1 MIEAVRKRRSVRTF
15 TDQPVEP
22 EKLEQILRAGMQAPS
37 AHNTQPWEFLVVT
50 DEADKKAVSE
60 MSPYAKM
67 AAKAPMLIIVCGN
80 RERGLEDGEGYSW
93 WPEDLA
99 ACTENMLLQIAEE
112 GLGGVWLGFYPKKDR
127 VQKVKDHFCLPDHIV
142 PFSVVVL
149 GHGVTDYSGT
159 DRFDPAK
166 IHYGRF

>member
-1 MIEAVRKRRSVRTF
+1 MMSTIMNRHSVRTF

-50 DEADKKAVSE
+50 DEKDRKAVAG

-67 AAKAPMLIIVCGN
+67 AEKAPMLIIVCGN
-80 RERGLEDGEGYSW
+80 REKGLEDSDGNCW

-99 ACTENMLLQIAEE
+99 ACTENMLLQIVEE
-112 GLGGVWLGFYPKKDR
+112 GLGGVWLGFYPRKDR
-127 VQKVKDHFCLPDHIV
+127 VQSVKDYFGLPDHIV

-149 GHGVTDYSGT
+149 GHGTAENTGT

>member
-37 AHNTQPWEFLVVT
+37 AHNIQPWEFLVVT

-67 AAKAPMLIIVCGN
+67 AARAPMLIIVCGN
-80 RERGLEDGEGYSW
+80 RER
-93 WPEDLA
+93 
-99 ACTENMLLQIAEE
+99 
-112 GLGGVWLGFYPKKDR
+112 LGGRGRLQLVARGSGGMHGKHAFADRGGGLRRRMAGLLSKKR
-127 VQKVKDHFCLPDHIV
+127 QGAESKGSFLP
-142 PFSVVVL
+142 P
-149 GHGVTDYSGT
+149 
-159 DRFDPAK
+159 
-166 IHYGRF
+166 